1 MGGVVGEEEYEFGH
15 RREKERDASRVEA
28 FSDAV
33 IAIVL
38 TLMAV
43 DLLQLSPQRPEGQE
57 LPDALFH
64 EWPAYLA
71 YVITFVI
78 VGQVWFTHHNMWRYV
93 VKVDQL
99 LLVFNLLLLLFV
111 AAIPFAASLLADNL
125 RGTVADQRL
134 TAALY
139 VGTVLGEA
147 LFFNLSWWW
156 ARRRRLLDPGLD
168 PRLARAVARRFLLR
182 PVALRGRVR
191 HLLRRPG
198 AQPRGVLPV
207 DRAVPGPGPRRPAVL
222 PPAPRLTTRWRARR
236 GPGGRARAAAPGDGR
251 DGRSGVSGPG
261 RRGCVGRRCGRP
273 RRSRCRPG
281 GSRRC
286 PRTRPSMPV
295 A

>member
-1 MGGVVGEEEYEFGH
+1 MGSGAGAGEGYEFG
-15 RREKERDASRVEA
+15 RWREKERDASRVEA

-43 DLLQLSPQRPEGQE
+43 ELLQLSPQRPEGQE
-57 LPDALFH
+57 LPETLFH

-78 VGQVWFTHHNMWRYV
+78 VGQVWLTHHNMWRYV

-99 LLVFNLLLLLFV
+99 LLVLNLLLLLFV
-111 AAIPFAASLLADNL
+111 AAIPFAAILLADNL

-134 TAALY
+134 TATIY

-168 PRLARAVARRFLLR
+168 PRLARAVARRFLLGPLLYVVAFGVSFVD
-182 PVALRGRVR
+182 PVLSLVTY
-191 HLLRRPG
+191 LL
-198 AQPRGVLPV
+198 
-207 DRAVPGPGPRRPAVL
+207 
-222 PPAPRLTTRWRARR
+222 LTGIYLIR
-236 GPGGRARAAAPGDGR
+236 GPGDLPSSRPARA
-251 DGRSGVSGPG
+251 
-261 RRGCVGRRCGRP
+261 
-273 RRSRCRPG
+273 
-281 GSRRC
+281 
-286 PRTRPSMPV
+286 
-295 A
+295 

>member
-1 MGGVVGEEEYEFGH
+1 MIDTGMEGGGWRVGGVESGGGVGDEEEFEEEFEEEYEFGH

-43 DLLQLSPQRPEGQE
+43 ELLQLSPQRPEGQD
-57 LPDALFH
+57 LPGALFH

-78 VGQVWFTHHNMWRYV
+78 VGQVWLTHHNMWRYV

-99 LLVFNLLLLLFV
+99 LLVLNLLLLLFV

-168 PRLARAVARRFLLR
+168 PRLARAVARRFLLG
-182 PVALRGRVR
+182 PVLYVVAFGISFVDPVLSLAAYF
-191 HLLRRPG
+191 LLTG
-198 AQPRGVLPV
+198 LY
-207 DRAVPGPGPRRPAVL
+207 L
-222 PPAPRLTTRWRARR
+222 IR
-236 GPGGRARAAAPGDGR
+236 GPGDLPSSRPARA
-251 DGRSGVSGPG
+251 
-261 RRGCVGRRCGRP
+261 
-273 RRSRCRPG
+273 
-281 GSRRC
+281 
-286 PRTRPSMPV
+286 
-295 A
+295 